1 MKTPTNA
8 LSTKFARVLPAA
20 MLAAACAAQAATADI
35 YNAPL
40 SSSARASVL
49 PNLMFVL
56 DDSGSMDFDVLP
68 DFVDDSGT
76 CKRRSGN
83 NTDCN
88 AGDPPYYSA
97 QFNSSFYNPQIT
109 YSPPVNFDGTSFGNQ
124 GSPWTSVKVNAFTS
138 SSTINLTNSFREI
151 RYCNSEGTDC
161 KRNGIDTP
169 NPFEYRSGTPDNG
182 TLGYPDAFSSSTPLG
197 NNVTISKTSN
207 NSTATV
213 TINNH
218 GLTSG
223 SLVQITGCQG
233 SGGDERR
240 IEPEDNPTTVTIVN
254 TNQFRYTT
262 DRSGTY
268 IPAGNCDFA
277 IVTLAHDQADSIN
290 TNPHY
295 YTITPIEHCSDANL
309 TTCVAST
316 TPSGASNIP
325 ALVRYCKSTALAHGA
340 APVTG
345 SSSGSVNCQST
356 YTNTYKYPRYGKFTR
371 TDIVPTTLT
380 YGSRPGRI
388 DCASAPT
395 CTYAEEMTNF
405 SNWYAY
411 YRTRMQ
417 MMKSA
422 AGRAFLPIDDRYRV
436 GFLTINPT
444 CVNGSSTCGS
454 TVRSEKY
461 LKIDEF
467 DAAHKE
473 AWYKQFYDQLPRNG
487 TPLREALARVGR
499 HYAGVSSGINSG
511 MPDDPMQYSCQQN
524 FTILTTDGYWNGS
537 AGQTTSGGSIGN
549 QDNVDSG
556 LSSRAS
562 GSFDGNLSG
571 ASDTLADV
579 AMYYYKTDLRGTGSI
594 GSLGTDVSKNN
605 VPVSSKDTVAHQHM
619 TTFSLGI
626 VDGLMTY
633 RPDYE
638 SATLNNDFNAIK
650 TGASGC
656 LWASGTCNWP
666 VPSADSLS
674 ALDDLWHAAVN
685 GRGTFYQAKDPN
697 SVADG
702 LSSALAG
709 LNARTAAAAASAT
722 SSPNITPT
730 DRSIFSSTYTTME
743 WSGQVVAQDID
754 PATGNVVP
762 AIKWSAQSLLDAK
775 VSTTTDTRTIYL
787 FDSTV
792 PTTKLKSF
800 LWADMTAAE
809 QAYVSNKCVPTS
821 NLSQCIV
828 LTAPQLVLANDGQ
841 NMVNFLR
848 GHSEHEGGV
857 YRDRLHVLG
866 DTVNATPAYMREPR
880 FAFADAVT
888 PDYASFKS
896 ANASRQATLFIAAN
910 DGMLHAFN
918 ADSGQEMWAY
928 VPKMVLPNMY
938 KLAEDNYATKHQYF
952 VDGSPELMDIYVGGA
967 WKTILVAGLN
977 SGGRGYYA
985 LDVTN
990 PASPKGLWEICSD
1003 SALCAISDTDL
1014 GLSYGNP
1021 VITKRPSDGKWVVL
1035 VTSGYNNVS
1044 PGTGRGFLF
1053 VLDAATGAILSKVDT
1068 GTGDTTTPSGL
1079 GKISVWADNGNSDN
1093 TGKYVYAGDLRGN
1106 VWQFDFTAGA
1116 TPTVSTLGTLTD
1128 STGRPQSVTTRPELG
1143 LVQGHRVLFIG
1154 TGRYLGVSD
1163 LQDPSTWVPA
1173 STDAYQNTLYAI
1185 KDKGTDYG
1193 NIRSAGGLIEQTINV
1208 VSPTLRSS
1216 STNPVDWGTNNGWYI
1231 DFNPSNDSPGERVN
1245 IDPQL
1250 ALGTLVVVTNVPSND
1265 ACTIGGES
1273 WVYQFNY
1280 ESGQYLLTSPNQA
1293 VATKLGNAV
1302 TVGIVIV
1309 RLPSGQL
1316 KAIATDAAGG
1326 KSPFGVNIGGGT
1338 ASGKRTSWREIVR

>member
-1 MKTPTNA
+1 MKTSANA
-8 LSTKFARVLPAA
+8 LSTKFVRVLPAA
-20 MLAAACAAQAATADI
+20 LLAAVCAAQAATTDI
-35 YNAPL
+35 SNAPL
-40 SSSARASVL
+40 SSSASASVL

-68 DFVDDSGT
+68 DFVDDSDT
-76 CKRRSGN
+76 CKRRSGS

-124 GSPWTSVKVNAFTS
+124 GSPWTSVKVNAFIS

-151 RYCNSEGTDC
+151 RYCTSAGTDC

-169 NPFEYRSGTPDNG
+169 NPFEYRSGTPDDG
-182 TLGYPDAFSSSTPLG
+182 TLGYPDAFSSSTTLA
-197 NNVTISKTSN
+197 NNVSVSKSSG
-207 NSTATV
+207 STATV

-218 GLTSG
+218 GLTSS
-223 SLVQITGCQG
+223 SLVQITNCSTT
-233 SGGDERR
+233 SGVVNR
-240 IEPEDNPTTVTIVN
+240 IRPNNNPTALFNITTN
-254 TNQFRYTT
+254 TFQYTT
-262 DRSGTY
+262 LNSGSAT
-268 IPAGNCDFA
+268 GGKCDFS
-277 IVTLAHDQADSIN
+277 VTTLAHDQADSIN

-295 YTITPIEHCSDANL
+295 YTITPTEHCSDTNL
-309 TTCVAST
+309 TTCAAST
-316 TPSGASNIP
+316 TPSGSSNIA
-325 ALVRYCKSTALAHGA
+325 ALVRYCKSSALANAA

-345 SSSGSVNCQST
+345 SSSGSVNCQAK
-356 YTNTYKYPRYGKFTR
+356 YTDTYKYPRYGKFTR

-395 CTYAEEMTNF
+395 CTYTEEMTNF

-436 GFLTINPT
+436 GFLTINPA
-444 CVNGSSTCGS
+444 CINGTNTCGG
-454 TVRSEKY
+454 TVLSAKY
-461 LKIDEF
+461 LKINEF
-467 DAAHKE
+467 DASHKE
-473 AWYKQFYDQLPRNG
+473 AWYKKFYEQLPRNG
-487 TPLREALARVGR
+487 TPLREALARTGR
-499 HYAGVSSGINSG
+499 HYAGVQSGINSG
-511 MPDDPMQYSCQQN
+511 MADDPMQYSCQQN
-524 FTILTTDGYWNGS
+524 FTILTTDGYWNGG

-549 QDNVDSG
+549 QDNADSG
-556 LSSRAS
+556 LSARAA
-562 GSFDGNLSG
+562 GAFDGNLSG

-594 GSLGTDVSKNN
+594 GVLGSDVSKNN
-605 VPVSSKDTVAHQHM
+605 VPVSPKDSVAHQHM

-633 RPDYE
+633 RTDYE
-638 SATLNNDFNAIK
+638 TATLNNDFNSIK

-656 LWASGTCNWP
+656 LWASGVCNWP
-666 VPSADSLS
+666 APVADSLS

-685 GRGTFYQAKDPN
+685 GRGTFYQATNPN

-775 VSTTTDTRTIYL
+775 VSATTDTRTIYL

-800 LWADMTAAE
+800 LWAAMTAAE

-848 GHSEHEGGV
+848 GQTSQEGGV

-866 DTVNATPAYMREPR
+866 DTINATPAYVREPR

-888 PDYASFKS
+888 PDYASFKT
-896 ANASRQATLFIAAN
+896 ANASRQATLYIAAN
-910 DGMLHAFN
+910 DGMLHALN
-918 ADSGQEMWAY
+918 ADNGQEMWAY
-928 VPKMVLPNMY
+928 VPKMVLPNLY

-1003 SALCAISDTDL
+1003 SALCAVSDTDL

-1044 PGTGRGFLF
+1044 PGTGKGFLF
-1053 VLDAATGAILSKVDT
+1053 VLDAATGAVLSKVDT
-1068 GTGDTTTPSGL
+1068 GAGDTTTPAGL
-1079 GKISVWADNGNSDN
+1079 GKISVWADSGNSDN

-1106 VWQFDFTAGA
+1106 VWQFDFTAGT
-1116 TPTVSTLGTLTD
+1116 TPTVLTLGTLTD

-1143 LVQGHRVLFIG
+1143 LVQGYRVLFIG

-1185 KDKGTDYG
+1185 KDKGTNYG
-1193 NIRSAGGLIEQTINV
+1193 NIRSAGNLIQQTITV

-1216 STNPVDWGTNNGWYI
+1216 STNAVAWGTNNGWYI

-1326 KSPFGVNIGGGT
+1326 KSPFGVNVGGGS
-1338 ASGKRTSWREIVR
+1338 ASGKRTSWRELVR